1 MMINKNEV
9 LAKAIEIDP
18 IAGEYIALSVI
29 DRVSFDMIE
38 KKMACKG
45 ECIPISRSNFY
56 RRKRK
61 LQHLLNKETQ

>member
-45 ECIPISRSNFY
+45 GMHTDQPIKFLSTKKKTTAFV
-56 RRKRK
+56 
-61 LQHLLNKETQ
+61 E

>member
-1 MMINKNEV
+1 MMIDKNEV
-9 LAKAIEIDP
+9 LARAIEIDP

-29 DRVSFDMIE
+29 ERISFDMIE

-45 ECIPISRSNFY
+45 KRIPISRSNFY

-61 LQHLLNKETQ
+61 LLHALNEETQ